1 MSLFSKQ
8 PFKPFVL
15 GGCLILAT
23 SLIGSVRQARAAG
36 HLEIGY
42 SGSCHESIGVTT
54 VARSAVL
61 ALLPTNYGTRYGFGG
76 FGAMPGSTEAQI
88 IIRSVS
94 CGNASLGGI
103 TLGPV
108 VNSQIGVITARSD
121 AEDFDA
127 IAGNGIDNFQLDFAT
142 SSPAIAAAMGALGI
156 PATFDADLSLIFS
169 GDNVINDSS
178 PLFTATGSHSGPPV
192 SWPGGFIADWWS
204 PDPAGD
210 IRARQVIS
218 AIDFRFGGG
227 LTITAGNSGSLK
239 ALFGAAPVV
248 AQVPLGGTFADGPVT
263 FSTPGAPGP
272 LPIAGA
278 AAALAWSRRLR
289 RRIEGGHDKKRVVLP
304 KSGVGSSN
312 DAPGVRSLQS

>member
-1 MSLFSKQ
+1 MKLLTKQ
-8 PFKPFVL
+8 FLKPFML
-15 GGCLILAT
+15 GSCLIFAT
-23 SLIGSVRQARAAG
+23 SLIGSVRQARAAR

-61 ALLPTNYGTRYGFGG
+61 ALLPADYGARYGFGG
-76 FGAMPGSTEAQI
+76 FGSTPGPTEAQI
-88 IIRSVS
+88 IIRSVA
-94 CGNASLGGI
+94 CGNASLGSI

-127 IAGNGIDNFQLDFAT
+127 ICGNGIDNFQLDFAT

-156 PATFDADLSLIFS
+156 PATFDADLSLVFS
-169 GDNVINDSS
+169 GDNVSNDSS
-178 PLFTATGSHSGPPV
+178 PLFTATGSHAGAPV
-192 SWPGGFIADWWS
+192 SWQGGFIADWWS
-204 PDPAGD
+204 PDPSGN

-227 LTITAGNSGSLK
+227 LTITAGNSGSLN
-239 ALFGAAPVV
+239 ALLGAAPVV
-248 AQVPLGGTFADGPVT
+248 AQVPLGGTFAEGSVT
-263 FSTPGAPGP
+263 ISAPAAPGP
-272 LPIAGA
+272 LPFAGA

-289 RRIEGGHDKKRVVLP
+289 LRIGVVQNMERGLCKGGI
-304 KSGVGSSN
+304 
-312 DAPGVRSLQS
+312 